1 MFKGH
6 SALRFC
12 AVIVLVGVAVCG
24 FFPAQ
29 PFRLAA
35 VSANPIVTF
44 TPAPYTYA
52 ISTTSPSTG
61 SATCGPYSVPSPAA
75 SLYCTTIPYG
85 GTSTPC
91 PGVAATRLFIGGNQ
105 APVPS
110 SSMYWADA
118 GLGSQFLRVS
128 WDTMYI
134 YITALA
140 PSAPFAFVLNC

>member
-1 MFKGH
+1 MPGYRLFLKM
-6 SALRFC
+6 C
-12 AVIVLVGVAVCG
+12 ASLLLIGIPVAG
-24 FFPAQ
+24 FFPSEGFK
-29 PFRLAA
+29 PVAA
-35 VSANPIVTF
+35 LANPVVTF
-44 TPAPYTYA
+44 TPAPYIYA

-75 SLYCTTIPYG
+75 SLYCTSIQYA
-85 GTSTPC
+85 GTTTTC
-91 PGVAATRLFIGGNQ
+91 PGVAPTRLFIGGNQ

-118 GLGSQFLRVS
+118 GLGGQFLRVS
-128 WDTMYI
+128 WDTGYI